1 MLKLHQLILTFFYFG
16 KFSKAPGTMGSLAA
30 LIFWFFTNRYFY
42 YSDISFATQN
52 LYWAIFLTA
61 IFLYGCFFIRAYT
74 KQFRQIDHQT
84 IVLDEVLGQIL
95 ALQLTFALFRE
106 DYFSQNYV
114 IAIHLLFCFISFRF
128 FDITKPSIIGLA
140 DRVKTGFGVML
151 DDLLCGIITAIL
163 GAIIF
168 YSWNFLA

>member
-1 MLKLHQLILTFFYFG
+1 MLLE
-16 KFSKAPGTMGSLAA
+16 KAISLV
-30 LIFWFFTNRYFY
+30 
-42 YSDISFATQN
+42 
-52 LYWAIFLTA
+52 
-61 IFLYGCFFIRAYT
+61 
-74 KQFRQIDHQT
+74 IDHQS

-95 ALQLTFALFRE
+95 ALQLTFLLFRE

-163 GAIIF
+163 GTIIF

>member
-1 MLKLHQLILTFFYFG
+1 MLKLHQLILTLFYFG
-16 KFSKAPGTMGSLAA
+16 KFPKAPGTMGSLVA

-42 YSDISFATQN
+42 YSGVSFVTQN
-52 LYWAIFLTA
+52 LYWTIFLTA
-61 IFLYGCFFIRAYT
+61 IFLYGCFFIRDYT
-74 KQFRQIDHQT
+74 KQFRQIDHQS
-84 IVLDEVLGQIL
+84 IVLDEALGQIL
-95 ALQLTFALFRE
+95 ALQLTFLLFRE

-168 YSWNFLA
+168 YAWNF